1 MNPEGAQR
9 TMYTPIEDWFAE
21 NEPASLSTLAPCF
34 QESRLFAL
42 RKIASQAAIAS
53 QDATKTKE
61 RQDQFKDL
69 TMLCK
74 SVSRGLA
81 GMPERE
87 QFGAI
92 RTVYRCCSHLGMQ
105 LDREPRA

>member
-1 MNPEGAQR
+1 
-9 TMYTPIEDWFAE
+9 MYAPIEDWFAE

-92 RTVYRCCSHLGMQ
+92 RTIYRCCSHLGMQ
-105 LDREPRA
+105 LNREPRA